1 MWVASEQVEW
11 GTLGSTVIVENTA
24 GKSSGSVS
32 GPSQQNTVPRD
43 FPQRQ
48 SEFTPLRISYSTQR
62 PTVAL
67 RMQDHSMLAISCL
80 LSGALLIA
88 AVFV

>member
-1 MWVASEQVEW
+1 MWAASEQVEW
-11 GTLGSTVIVENTA
+11 GTLESTVIVENTA
-24 GKSSGSVS
+24 GRASGSVP
-32 GPSQQNTVPRD
+32 GPLQQNTAPRD

-48 SEFTPLRISYSTQR
+48 SESTPLRISYSTQR

-80 LSGALLIA
+80 LSGALLLA
-88 AVFV
+88 AVFF